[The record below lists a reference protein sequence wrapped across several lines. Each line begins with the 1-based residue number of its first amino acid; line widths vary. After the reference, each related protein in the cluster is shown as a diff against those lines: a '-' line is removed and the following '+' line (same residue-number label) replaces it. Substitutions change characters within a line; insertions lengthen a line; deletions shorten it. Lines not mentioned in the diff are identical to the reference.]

1 MRRAGHGLRDAQP
14 FSSAN
19 VMPAS
24 NIGKAGARLLDLRD
38 DPELLLKA
46 PATAT
51 LDTSDDLH
59 PVARS

>member
-1 MRRAGHGLRDAQP
+1 
-14 FSSAN
+14 
-19 VMPAS
+19 MPAS
-24 NIGKAGARLLDLRD
+24 NIGKAGTRLLDLPD

>member
-1 MRRAGHGLRDAQP
+1 
-14 FSSAN
+14 
-19 VMPAS
+19 MPAS
-24 NIGKAGARLLDLRD
+24 NIGKAGARLLDLGD